1 VSVLSQ
7 AVHHSLSHHLGGS
20 ILTAAYYMLK
30 NGTSYSDLG
39 PDYFTRRN
47 EALVALRLTQRLK
60 ELGYEVESRK
70 VA

>member
-1 VSVLSQ
+1 
-7 AVHHSLSHHLGGS
+7 
-20 ILTAAYYMLK
+20 MLK